1 MQTSW
6 CISTPVIHFGE
17 ESCFKLP
24 AALAEQNHAKPLI
37 VADPFLTSLPVFQQL
52 MSHLENSNIGYEV
65 MTEFSPNPS
74 LNDVENI
81 IARFQ
86 ASQCDSIVAIGG
98 GSAIDAAK
106 GAALSGNNAHD
117 FWQFCFFETDG
128 DVPACSAAEFI
139 PYYVIP
145 TTAGT
150 GSELSGSSAVISD
163 PETHRKRVVYHP
175 DLNATAVFDDPLFLV
190 TLPAN
195 LTAWTGMDAL
205 THAIEA
211 YCSPMFDPISDGIA
225 MESVRIIANWLTPAV
240 INGSNVEARSQM
252 LAASS
257 AAAIAF
263 SAKGL
268 GATHSLAHSIGA
280 IYSTQHGLTNAVLL
294 PFMLQ
299 HNRSAIE
306 DKIATL
312 ARLIDLQE
320 QSFDGFIEWL
330 NQLRSDIG
338 IPAHLRDI
346 GVLQTDTA
354 IIVEKALLDAE
365 HKTNPVEMDAASFQ
379 QVLAQAL
386 LFDA

>member
-1 MQTSW
+1 MQISW

-17 ESCFKLP
+17 ESSLKLQ
-24 AALAEQNHAKPLI
+24 AVLIEHAHTKPLI
-37 VADPFLTSLPVFQQL
+37 VADPFLISLPVFQQL
-52 MSHLENSNIGYEV
+52 TAGLEEAGISYEI

-74 LNDVENI
+74 LDDVQKI

-86 ASQCDSIVAIGG
+86 TSHCDSLVAIGG

-106 GAALSGNNAHD
+106 GAALSGNNSHD

-128 DVPACSAAEFI
+128 DVPVCRAEEFI

-163 PETHRKRVVYHP
+163 PMTHRKRVVYHP

-225 MESVRIIANWLTPAV
+225 MESVRMIANWLRPAV
-240 INGSNVEARSQM
+240 MNGKNIEARFQM

-263 SAKGL
+263 SSKGL

-280 IYSTQHGLTNAVLL
+280 IYGSQHGLTNAVLL
-294 PFMLQ
+294 PFILQ

-306 DKIATL
+306 AKVTTL
-312 ARLIDLQE
+312 ARLIDLQTPT
-320 QSFDGFIEWL
+320 FDGFIEWL
-330 NQLRSDIG
+330 HQLRSDVG
-338 IPAHLRDI
+338 IPDYLKDI
-346 GVLQTDTA
+346 GVRDSDAAL
-354 IIVEKALLDAE
+354 IVEKALQDAE
-365 HKTNPVEMDAASFQ
+365 HKTNPVEMNADGFYK
-379 QVLAQAL
+379 VLAQAL
-386 LFDA
+386 PIE